1 MWSELPET
9 ICNPTH
15 LKSTSAHLLRS
26 AAAVPSTSVLKLK
39 TLGIAGLSQP
49 REEHYTP
56 AVGVNTKKG
65 ANQPSVSDGSL
76 ARIGLCETTL
86 MEWVTPPF
94 KKDRHP
100 YRLQREFQFLERE
113 QKVTKILSSGAFR
126 SELENILQGH
136 IDGSRRPPKLSKAI
150 QQLQENV
157 VPASRIESSSRTSPR
172 YGAVIGRTYA
182 AIQGVIPINDLR
194 GASASKYTVAA
205 RQQRCKLA
213 ALYRLVDMFGWAQ
226 LIDNLITVSNFE

>member
-1 MWSELPET
+1 
-9 ICNPTH
+9 
-15 LKSTSAHLLRS
+15 
-26 AAAVPSTSVLKLK
+26 
-39 TLGIAGLSQP
+39 
-49 REEHYTP
+49 
-56 AVGVNTKKG
+56 
-65 ANQPSVSDGSL
+65 
-76 ARIGLCETTL
+76 

-205 RQQRCKLA
+205 RQQRCKLV

-226 LIDNLITVSNFE
+226 LIDNLITVSNFEWLAVLTTLKHRFKNSSRHTHWNLYGVWLQRHHISCIDLKAGLVLLTV